1 MLKTKILLLF
11 CLLVGLAS
19 SCKKDKYDA
28 EKQAAIDDALIVDF
42 IAKNG
47 IVAVKHESG
56 LYYQVLSSGAGNKVT
71 IANTVSVDYEGRF
84 LNGTTFEKSASTIS
98 FPLNGVILGWQIG
111 IPQIRKG
118 GEIRLIIP
126 STLAY
131 KNNPPSTKIP
141 KNAVL
146 DFTVKLVNVQ

>member
-1 MLKTKILLLF
+1 MAGLF
-11 CLLVGLAS
+11 S

-28 EKQAAIDDALIVDF
+28 EKQAKIDDALIVDY

-47 IVAVKHESG
+47 IVAVKHNSG
-56 LYYQVLSSGAGNKVT
+56 LYYQIISSGAGATVT
-71 IANTVSVDYEGRF
+71 TANTVSVDYEGRL
-84 LNGTTFEKSASTIS
+84 LNGTVFEKSDKTIS
-98 FPLNGVILGWQIG
+98 FPLNRVILGWQIG
-111 IPQIRKG
+111 IPQIKKG

-131 KNNPPSTKIP
+131 ENTSPSPSIP
-141 KNAVL
+141 KNSVL